1 MKQPPGLEL
10 AFLAHHFTTNHLSL

>member
-10 AFLAHHFTTNHLSL
+10 AFLSHHFTTNHLSL